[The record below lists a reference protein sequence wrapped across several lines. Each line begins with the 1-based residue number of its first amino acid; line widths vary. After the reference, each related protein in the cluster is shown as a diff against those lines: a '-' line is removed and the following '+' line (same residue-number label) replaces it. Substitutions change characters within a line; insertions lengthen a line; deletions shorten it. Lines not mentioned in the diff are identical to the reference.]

1 MGHVEEIELVFVNK
15 SDQMEIFEPVPLKNN
30 NNLRKED
37 TSGKEVI
44 VIV

>member
-1 MGHVEEIELVFVNK
+1 MNK
-15 SDQMEIFEPVPLKNN
+15 SDLILIFEPVLLKNN

-44 VIV
+44 VIVQARDVEDLVH